1 MIERVLETI
10 FGRNRTHSNPFLL
23 GIIHISSKLKI
34 RQNLFADGSVAVAFD
49 DIIVE
54 SCKECLVLLFAVA
67 PFAIIRRDCRRDLDF
82 AARQSIVL
90 FALLGQ
96 RYLDDDLVVRNTVR
110 RGVFRRGGV
119 AVCRDTNFTR
129 IGKLEFNGGKNF
141 TRFCCTVISEITEEN
156 VLARIGVCTPFAL
169 HCGQKVP
176 SMLADMTS
184 ASPGFHPARGLFLT
198 SVVRA

>member
-1 MIERVLETI
+1 MPLVIQAGFHNGIETILSRICENRILCQKLIQIGIWRITARTQMIERVLETI

-67 PFAIIRRDCRRDLDF
+67 PFA
-82 AARQSIVL
+82 
-90 FALLGQ
+90 
-96 RYLDDDLVVRNTVR
+96 
-110 RGVFRRGGV
+110 
-119 AVCRDTNFTR
+119 
-129 IGKLEFNGGKNF
+129 
-141 TRFCCTVISEITEEN
+141 
-156 VLARIGVCTPFAL
+156 L